1 MKTLKER
8 QDEFVETLSDFEA
21 WNEKF
26 NYFIELSDLLP
37 AACPAELFP
46 FRIASCQSR
55 TYFRAWIEDGWL
67 RVNGWSNAT
76 TQRGII
82 LSMIEMFDRVPAS
95 ELIPGNDIY
104 FHEKSDL
111 INNLTPL
118 RQEGL
123 KEMINRILVLYR
135 GKE

>member
-1 MKTLKER
+1 MKTLKDR
-8 QDEFVETLSDFEA
+8 QNEFIETLSCFNA
-21 WNEKF
+21 WHEKF
-26 NYFIELSDLLP
+26 NYLIDLSDLM
-37 AACPAELFP
+37 AASCPPELFP

-67 RVNGWSNAT
+67 RVNGWSSAT

-82 LSMIEMFDRVPAS
+82 VSVVEMFDRTPVS
-95 ELIPGNDIY
+95 ELISENDIY

-123 KEMINRILVLYR
+123 KEIINRILVLYR
-135 GKE
+135 CEE